1 MINNKNRRIFS
12 LIHHGNDLDL
22 EKFRYFQVYAG
33 VGGGTITLN
42 GINITLNEGSKF
54 DIEVRNVNNIIG
66 DVYFL
71 GYKNY
76 INIDNGIN
84 LSSNYIILNDG
95 SIMMS
100 DDESLFIYV
109 E

>member
-12 LIHHGNDLDL
+12 LIHHGSDIDLI
-22 EKFRYFQVYAG
+22 KFRYFQVYAG

-54 DIEVRNVNNIIG
+54 DIEVRHVNDIIG

-71 GYKNY
+71 GYRNY
-76 INIDNGIN
+76 INMDNSVNI
-84 LSSNYIILNDG
+84 SSDYIILSDG